1 MAKKEQ
7 VARAAEGVLEPGE
20 IVEVATM
27 ATIGSLQLGRQAAI
41 AAVSA
46 IATAGLLSVTV
57 TPKPQPVVLTT
68 RRLLVLGLRNTLME
82 QADSKIRSQFPR
94 AELGAK
100 PARRIMLYHQVD
112 LTDAEGRPVGRM
124 RFSLFN
130 GRDASSIA
138 NGLGPPPVP
147 AVAKKK

>member
-1 MAKKEQ
+1 MPRLPPPPARLSIAAMAKKEQ

-94 AELGAK
+94 AE
-100 PARRIMLYHQVD
+100 
-112 LTDAEGRPVGRM
+112 
-124 RFSLFN
+124 
-130 GRDASSIA
+130 
-138 NGLGPPPVP
+138 
-147 AVAKKK
+147 